1 MTASKKTSGHEVKT
15 RANSGDDFALAYA
28 RLRDILILYQ
38 DRLEVTADSKYK
50 FYTETRSASH
60 NGKPLFF
67 AAVVMGKAYVSY
79 HLMPL
84 YWDPALLKG
93 ISPQLKK
100 RMQGKSCFNFTEAKP
115 TLFRELSRLTAKG
128 FALYRSRNLL

>member
-1 MTASKKTSGHEVKT
+1 MAATSKTGAHPAKT
-15 RANSGDDFALAYA
+15 RANSRAEFTLAFTK
-28 RLRDILILYQ
+28 LRDILIPYQ
-38 DRLEVTADSKYK
+38 DKLKVTVDSKYK

-67 AAVVMGKAYVSY
+67 AAVIMGRTNVSY

-100 RMQGKSCFNFTEAKP
+100 CMQGKSSFNFTEAKP
-115 TLFRELSRLTAKG
+115 NLFRELGRITAKG

>member
-1 MTASKKTSGHEVKT
+1 MAASSRNDREKVKT
-15 RANSGDDFALAYA
+15 RANSRDDFALAYA
-28 RLRDILILYQ
+28 KLRDILIPYH

-50 FYTETRSASH
+50 FYTQTRSASH

-93 ISPQLKK
+93 SSSELKK
-100 RMQGKSCFNFTEAKP
+100 RMQGKSCFNFTEPKP
-115 TLFRELSRLTAKG
+115 ALFRELSRLTAKG
-128 FALYRSRNLL
+128 FALYRKRNLL

>member
-1 MTASKKTSGHEVKT
+1 MTASKKSSGHEGKT
-15 RANSGDDFALAYA
+15 RANSRDDFALAYA
-28 RLRDILILYQ
+28 RLRDILIPYY
-38 DRLEVTADSKYK
+38 DRLEVTADSRYK
-50 FYTETRSASH
+50 FYTQTRSASH

-84 YWDPALLKG
+84 YWDPSLLKG

-100 RMQGKSCFNFTEAKP
+100 RMQGKSCFNFTEPKP
-115 TLFRELSRLTAKG
+115 PLFRELSRLTAKG
-128 FALYRSRNLL
+128 FALYRNRNLL

>member
-1 MTASKKTSGHEVKT
+1 MAASSKTSEHQVKT
-15 RANSGDDFALAYA
+15 RANSKAEFALAFTK
-28 RLRDILILYQ
+28 LRDILIPYQ
-38 DRLEVTADSKYK
+38 NRLEVTVDSKYK

-67 AAVVMGKAYVSY
+67 AAVIMGKAYVSY
-79 HLMPL
+79 HLMPV
-84 YWDPALLKG
+84 YWDPSLLKG
-93 ISPQLKK
+93 ISSELKK

-115 TLFRELSRLTAKG
+115 ALFRELVRLTAKG